1 VSRTAK
7 AKRKSRRLP
16 PASGR
21 TPSRTLSEADWQALS
36 DELIRYHR
44 RVREVFGRREQ
55 RQWSIVYLCG
65 QLSDLERK
73 TIEPMVLK
81 LVGPDRNAVRGLQQF
96 TPHLA
101 VGAGVGQGSWS
112 AGALLQRL
120 QALAAEWLAHPE
132 GVLTRTCGGAGVVDG
147 SGFPKQGLHSAGVAR
162 QYCDALGKV
171 ANCQEGVFAVYAS
184 PAGATLVDARL
195 YLPAEWFD
203 EMHRAYWPKIGLP
216 NETTFQTEPALSL
229 AMITELVERGQLPF
243 AWVTADPHLLRRW
256 GRCEHFGHI
265 PGFLDGVAA
274 LGKWYFAEVPTTT
287 RVWLRTPA
295 LSRPGPGPLGQPRPQ
310 PRLAPNA
317 PRPVA
322 VRDWL
327 RDLPAGRWRRYT
339 IKEGSRGPMVAAFAF
354 ERVTLV
360 RDRLPGPRAWLIVR
374 RSLGLQPEV
383 KYYLSN
389 ALATCA
395 PVDLAR
401 LSGWRWPI
409 ETVLEEAK
417 GEVGLDHYETRTWP
431 GWHHHVA
438 QTGLAHLFLVR
449 LQTLLKKSA
458 TPDRLASPPTDG
470 AGAGGRQRPTRS
482 ARAAALS
489 PGAQSCRLSFASQ
502 AHP

>member
-1 VSRTAK
+1 VSRTPK
-7 AKRKSRRLP
+7 PKRKSRRLP

-21 TPSRTLSEADWQALS
+21 APRSKLSEADWQALS

-44 RVREVFGRREQ
+44 RVRDVFGRTEQ

-65 QLSDLERK
+65 QLSELERK

-81 LVGPDRNAVRGLQQF
+81 LLGPDRNAIRGLQQF
-96 TPHLA
+96 I
-101 VGAGVGQGSWS
+101 GQGAWS
-112 AGALLQRL
+112 ADALLQRL
-120 QALAAEWLAHPE
+120 QTLAAEWLAHPE
-132 GVLTRTCGGAGVVDG
+132 GVLIVDG
-147 SGFPKQGLHSAGVAR
+147 SGFPKQGLHSAGVAH
-162 QYCDALGKV
+162 QYCDVLGKV

-184 PAGATLVDARL
+184 PVGATLVDARL
-195 YLPAEWFD
+195 YLPAQWFD
-203 EMHRAYWPKIGLP
+203 EMHRAYWPKISLP
-216 NETTFQTEPALSL
+216 GKTLFQTEPALAL

-243 AWVTADPHLLRRW
+243 AWITAD
-256 GRCEHFGHI
+256 EHFGQI

-295 LSRPGPGPLGQPRPQ
+295 LCRPGPGPLGQPRPQ
-310 PRLAPNA
+310 PRVAPNA
-317 PRPVA
+317 PRSVA

-327 RDLPAGRWRRYT
+327 RDLPVGRWQRYT
-339 IKEGSRGPMVAAFAF
+339 IKEGSRGPLVAAFAF

-360 RDRLPGPRAWLIVR
+360 RDRLPGPRVWLVVR
-374 RSLGLQPEV
+374 RSLGPPAEV

-389 ALATCA
+389 APASCA
-395 PVDLAR
+395 PADLAR

-438 QTGLAHLFLVR
+438 QTALAHLFLVR
-449 LQTLLKKSA
+449 LQTLLKKSTGLDSFA
-458 TPDRLASPPTDG
+458 GTPVNRAS
-470 AGAGGRQRPTRS
+470 ARGRQRPARS
-482 ARAAALS
+482 ARTAALS
-489 PGAQSCRLSFASQ
+489 PRA
-502 AHP
+502 

>member
-1 VSRTAK
+1 MSRTPK
-7 AKRKSRRLP
+7 PKRKSRRLP

-21 TPSRTLSEADWQALS
+21 APNSKLSEADWQALS
-36 DELIRYHR
+36 DELTDYHR
-44 RVREVFGRREQ
+44 RVRDVFGRREQ
-55 RQWSIVYLCG
+55 RRWSIVYLCG
-65 QLSDLERK
+65 QLSQLERK

-81 LVGPDRNAVRGLQQF
+81 LLGPNRNAVRGLQQF
-96 TPHLA
+96 IDQGAWLA
-101 VGAGVGQGSWS
+101 D
-112 AGALLQRL
+112 ALLGRL
-120 QALAAEWLAHPE
+120 QSLAAEWLAHPE
-132 GVLTRTCGGAGVVDG
+132 GVLIVDG
-147 SGFPKQGLHSAGVAR
+147 SGFPKQGLHSAGVAC

-184 PAGATLVDARL
+184 PAGATLVNARL

-203 EMHRAYWPKIGLP
+203 EMHRVYWPKIGLP
-216 NETTFQTEPALSL
+216 AEMLFQTEAALAL
-229 AMITELVERGQLPF
+229 AMITELAGRGQLPF
-243 AWVTADPHLLRRW
+243 AWITAD
-256 GRCEHFGHI
+256 EHFGQN

-274 LGKWYFAEVPTTT
+274 LGKWYFAEVPTDT
-287 RVWLRTPA
+287 RVWLRTPP
-295 LSRPGPGPLGQPRPQ
+295 LCHPGPGPLGQARPQ
-310 PRLAPNA
+310 PRVAPNA
-317 PRPVA
+317 PRPIA

-339 IKEGSRGPMVAAFAF
+339 IKEGSRGPMVARFAF
-354 ERVTLV
+354 ERVTVV
-360 RDRLPGPRAWLIVR
+360 RDRLPGPRVWLIVR

-389 ALATCA
+389 APATCA

-401 LSGWRWPI
+401 LSGWRWPM

-449 LQTLLKKSA
+449 LQTLLKKSTGSDCPA
-458 TPDRLASPPTDG
+458 SSTADR
-470 AGAGGRQRPTRS
+470 AGARGRHRPARS
-482 ARAAALS
+482 ARAVALS
-489 PGAQSCRLSFASQ
+489 PATQPCGLSFASQ